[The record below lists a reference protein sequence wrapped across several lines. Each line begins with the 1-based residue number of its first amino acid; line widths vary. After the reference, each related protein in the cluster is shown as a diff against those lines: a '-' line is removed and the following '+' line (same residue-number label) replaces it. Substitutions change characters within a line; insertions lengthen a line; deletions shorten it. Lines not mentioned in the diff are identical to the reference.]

1 MEEIK
6 KMLIRLM
13 EGQEAI
19 KIDIGSMKNDIG
31 SLKNDIKKI
40 DFKIEELDKK
50 TDFSLEGHKT
60 NTEQLNRI
68 ENEVSKQQEVILRKV
83 K

>member
-6 KMLIRLM
+6 KMLIQLM

-19 KIDIGSMKNDIG
+19 KIDINGMKSDISG
-31 SLKNDIKKI
+31 IKNDIKKI

-50 TDFSLEGHKT
+50 VDLSLEGHKS

-68 ENEVSKQQEVILRKV
+68 ESEVSRQQEVILRKV
-83 K
+83 Q

>member
-6 KMLIRLM
+6 KMLIQLM

-19 KIDIGSMKNDIG
+19 KISIVSVKNDI
-31 SLKNDIKKI
+31 LKIN
-40 DFKIEELDKK
+40 FKIEELDKK